1 MFLRILFIFIFRGRG
16 REEESEGEKHRCEKE
31 TMIGCLSHVAQP
43 GIEATTQ
50 ARALTRNRT
59 SNLSLH
65 STSPK
70 QLSHTGQGYVSF
82 SCVTILF
89 SLKVIIIFYLCSFL
103 CSYHWCVPKLFNSS
117 VSAPPN
123 IHTCPHSQPP
133 RSPVTTCSRLGCLL
147 SRPDVQP
154 STWGFLPHYHGNPFV
169 CSEMVPVSWI
179 PCLHFPRFIPSS
191 M

>member
-1 MFLRILFIFIFRGRG
+1 MWERNNDWLPFACGPTRDWSYNPGTCSDQKSNQQPFAPQYIAQTTEPHRSGLCILFFCNYFV
-16 REEESEGEKHRCEKE
+16 
-31 TMIGCLSHVAQP
+31 LP
-43 GIEATTQ
+43 
-50 ARALTRNRT
+50 
-59 SNLSLH
+59 
-65 STSPK
+65 
-70 QLSHTGQGYVSF
+70 
-82 SCVTILF
+82 
-89 SLKVIIIFYLCSFL
+89 KVIIIFYLCSFL
-103 CSYHWCVPKLFNSS
+103 CSYYWSVPKVFNSS

-154 STWGFLPHYHGNPFV
+154 STWGFLPHHHGDPFV